1 MMQLIIDFIKIYGI
15 NIFLIIILFFWGK
28 FFLKKIVKKTI
39 KKILKDENKEKLILE
54 RRVKTIGS
62 IIIKIGNVVIYIII
76 FLMILN
82 LFGVNIGPILAGTG
96 IIGLAVSFGAQS
108 LVKDFISGL
117 FILIEN
123 QYAIGDKIK
132 IDDKEGEVI
141 KITMRSTILRNEKG
155 SIFYVPNG
163 SIKTVENFSQ
173 KI

>member
-1 MMQLIIDFIKIYGI
+1 
-15 NIFLIIILFFWGK
+15 
-28 FFLKKIVKKTI
+28 
-39 KKILKDENKEKLILE
+39 
-54 RRVKTIGS
+54 
-62 IIIKIGNVVIYIII
+62 
-76 FLMILN
+76 MILN

-155 SIFYVPNG
+155 FIFYVPNG
-163 SIKTVENFSQ
+163 SIKTVENFLKKFS
-173 KI
+173 IRNALLIRSIYNN